1 VDEKQSDDDTH
12 GSCGRSEWQKRQ
24 AASYLS
30 LCYIQLC
37 THWRRGGQEQINAR
51 QKRSRRENQRVSGIA
66 NWVETERDKTKQN
79 RKKIKNNARGFEGDR
94 ECRHKIIPG
103 YHFVLTIA
111 SPPMT

>member
-1 VDEKQSDDDTH
+1 MWKIGVAKKTGRFVFVVALHTAMYSLAARWLRTNQRKTKQ
-12 GSCGRSEWQKRQ
+12 
-24 AASYLS
+24 
-30 LCYIQLC
+30 
-37 THWRRGGQEQINAR
+37 
-51 QKRSRRENQRVSGIA
+51 SRRENQRVSGIA

>member
-1 VDEKQSDDDTH
+1 
-12 GSCGRSEWQKRQ
+12 
-24 AASYLS
+24 
-30 LCYIQLC
+30 
-37 THWRRGGQEQINAR
+37 
-51 QKRSRRENQRVSGIA
+51 VSGIA